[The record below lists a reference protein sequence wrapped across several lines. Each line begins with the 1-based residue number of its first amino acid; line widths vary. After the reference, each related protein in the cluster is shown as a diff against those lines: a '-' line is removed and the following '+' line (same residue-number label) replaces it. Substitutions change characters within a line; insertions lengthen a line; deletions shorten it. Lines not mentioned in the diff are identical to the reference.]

1 MLSNVF
7 NPIKE
12 INWSRKGMSNIY
24 LKVNIE
30 APNFNFLDLKNLS
43 QGQFLGAPTHA
54 DITEFKKTLVA
65 T

>member
-1 MLSNVF
+1 
-7 NPIKE
+7 
-12 INWSRKGMSNIY
+12 MSNIY

-30 APNFNFLDLKNLS
+30 ATNFNFLDLKNLS

-54 DITEFKKTLVA
+54 DIIEFKKTVVA

>member
-1 MLSNVF
+1 
-7 NPIKE
+7 
-12 INWSRKGMSNIY
+12 MSNIY

-43 QGQFLGAPTHA
+43 QGQFLRAPTHA
-54 DITEFKKTLVA
+54 DIIEFKKTLVA